1 MIERLAYRLL
11 YRNRNLVR
19 MTTNSRALKELFEKW
34 KLVPDCGIV
43 AAPNGSLEYPLDE
56 MAQDWP
62 GRAGGVQAGYIGHL
76 YPGRGVDVII
86 GCARIMSGVDFH
98 IVGGDETDIVYWS
111 GQTDFSNLFFHG
123 FVKHSEVHRYRNN
136 CHVLLA
142 PYQAKNV
149 TMAGGKG
156 DSSAYMN
163 PIKIIEYLSA
173 QKPIIASDLPVLRE
187 ILEHERNALL
197 CPPDDVHAWL
207 RCLERLRDEP
217 DLGKRLAEAAYYD
230 FISKYT
236 WTKRAQTV
244 LGDCT

>member
-1 MIERLAYRLL
+1 
-11 YRNRNLVR
+11 
-19 MTTNSRALKELFEKW
+19 
-34 KLVPDCGIV
+34 
-43 AAPNGSLEYPLDE
+43 
-56 MAQDWP
+56 
-62 GRAGGVQAGYIGHL
+62 
-76 YPGRGVDVII
+76 
-86 GCARIMSGVDFH
+86 MSGVDFH